1 MKSSSS
7 NSNNS
12 INDDFISSLI
22 KKIKSS
28 KILILIF
35 TSLFAF
41 LAVIYS
47 NNQKPSYITN
57 ALVEIGSYGLIEN
70 RQYTT
75 VLIRKRSS
83 LIEDLEIK
91 FNLQNNNQFP
101 IIITPQLSNLIH
113 LNVKSYNTKD
123 GLVLVKKVL
132 AHLIDSNQEAEFAEK
147 QALLDEIQ
155 ALNFKIAKTDR
166 QLDFIRSQQ
175 NSINEVKKNKI
186 KNEIATLKERIVF
199 NSNTRKKNIETNLMQ
214 LNLSLLSLDSKIQEL
229 KQIILEDTENLI
241 LLGSS
246 PDIMIEMASRV
257 PTLNSVIYGYKIQ
270 LIEYQADKTAVSD
283 MISNL
288 TASLENWEGEDQ
300 SSIDSF
306 NIIKQISSL
315 REELKLINNTVVNNA
330 NSSSD
335 YFFGEESYTYELVE
349 ERKELIQEKLLLE
362 IEIEKDIEEDFN
374 RSQFKFVNPINT
386 AVVTKNSQL
395 FGTLGLIFGFLFS
408 ILFVF
413 AIDLLKTYRR
423 N

>member
-113 LNVKSYNTKD
+113 LNVKSYNM
-123 GLVLVKKVL
+123 
-132 AHLIDSNQEAEFAEK
+132 
-147 QALLDEIQ
+147 LL
-155 ALNFKIAKTDR
+155 F
-166 QLDFIRSQQ
+166 
-175 NSINEVKKNKI
+175 
-186 KNEIATLKERIVF
+186 LK
-199 NSNTRKKNIETNLMQ
+199 S
-214 LNLSLLSLDSKIQEL
+214 
-229 KQIILEDTENLI
+229 
-241 LLGSS
+241 
-246 PDIMIEMASRV
+246 
-257 PTLNSVIYGYKIQ
+257 
-270 LIEYQADKTAVSD
+270 
-283 MISNL
+283 
-288 TASLENWEGEDQ
+288 
-300 SSIDSF
+300 
-306 NIIKQISSL
+306 
-315 REELKLINNTVVNNA
+315 
-330 NSSSD
+330 
-335 YFFGEESYTYELVE
+335 
-349 ERKELIQEKLLLE
+349 
-362 IEIEKDIEEDFN
+362 
-374 RSQFKFVNPINT
+374 
-386 AVVTKNSQL
+386 
-395 FGTLGLIFGFLFS
+395 
-408 ILFVF
+408 
-413 AIDLLKTYRR
+413 
-423 N
+423 